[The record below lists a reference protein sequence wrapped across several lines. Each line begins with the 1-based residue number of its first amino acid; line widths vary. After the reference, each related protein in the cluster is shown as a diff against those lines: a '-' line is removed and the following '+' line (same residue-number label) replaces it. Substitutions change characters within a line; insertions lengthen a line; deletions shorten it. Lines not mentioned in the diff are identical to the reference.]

1 MYKKYFI
8 NNVIF
13 LILSVMTSMSSYAQ
27 NWSKELEKA
36 AKKGD
41 AEAALLV
48 GNAYICG
55 KEVERDIKKATYFF

>member
-27 NWSKELEKA
+27 NWSKLRCRNLHTF
-36 AKKGD
+36 AKIQVD
-41 AEAALLV
+41 
-48 GNAYICG
+48 
-55 KEVERDIKKATYFF
+55 DI